1 MKIYYAKIPTFSEEE
16 LQQVL
21 QFLPKER
28 LERIERTKLIQNKL
42 QSVAAG
48 LLLDYA
54 VRERGVESRELTFT
68 KNADG
73 KPAIAEFPNF
83 HYNLS
88 HAKEY
93 VALVTDSHPVGID
106 IEYLRVGYQRL
117 VSRFFSEEEQRV
129 LSAHWSD
136 EDFTR
141 IWTRKESYLKASGY
155 GMRMPLT
162 GFSTLGEQVV
172 LNERMNPDMVESGA
186 VYYLTSISFL
196 EGYQMSVCRKNEP
209 LPCEEDAVVQQV
221 DLRKSFVGK

>member
-88 HAKEY
+88 HIRSP
-93 VALVTDSHPVGID
+93 T
-106 IEYLRVGYQRL
+106 RV
-117 VSRFFSEEEQRV
+117 
-129 LSAHWSD
+129 
-136 EDFTR
+136 
-141 IWTRKESYLKASGY
+141 
-155 GMRMPLT
+155 
-162 GFSTLGEQVV
+162 
-172 LNERMNPDMVESGA
+172 
-186 VYYLTSISFL
+186 
-196 EGYQMSVCRKNEP
+196 
-209 LPCEEDAVVQQV
+209 
-221 DLRKSFVGK
+221 